1 MTRNN
6 LAKDGLRNIS
16 GKKMAELR
24 KSMKPK
30 MSQRALADRLQL
42 SRLDVGK
49 NVIQQIESG
58 ERFVS
63 DIELKA
69 IAAVFG
75 VSADVLLGE

>member
-1 MTRNN
+1 
-6 LAKDGLRNIS
+6 
-16 GKKMAELR
+16 MAELR

-42 SRLDVGK
+42 SGLDVGK

>member
-1 MTRNN
+1 
-6 LAKDGLRNIS
+6 
-16 GKKMAELR
+16 
-24 KSMKPK
+24 MKPK

-42 SRLDVGK
+42 SGLDVGK